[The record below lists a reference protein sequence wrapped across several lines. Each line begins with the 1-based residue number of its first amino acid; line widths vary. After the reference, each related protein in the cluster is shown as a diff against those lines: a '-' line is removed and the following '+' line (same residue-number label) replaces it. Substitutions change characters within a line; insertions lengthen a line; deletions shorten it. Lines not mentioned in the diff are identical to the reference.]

1 MLWLALHFP
10 CFGLEVAER
19 QAGLLPTQDVP
30 RVLVRDNRICQRN
43 AAAANLGVQPGS
55 TLATAHSLAA
65 AGTPLEHLH
74 ADADHEAARLRFL
87 AGLLYRFSGEVSLEP
102 PDAIVLEIGRSL
114 RLFGSFA
121 ALEQAAVTLCE
132 QLGHRACARTAATPS
147 AALALAR
154 SGSRSLQSVP
164 LASLALETKHLE
176 RFANMGLHTLGQVL
190 HLPSRELGQRFGRA
204 LLGFLERLQGTA
216 PDPRSSIVP
225 PAHFSECLHLLEPL
239 RCKEALEQPMQR
251 LLDEL
256 AQWLTGQQLGA
267 AVLVWRFLSHHPDAT
282 VRLPV
287 RLSKAQQSAR
297 AFADISRLQ
306 LARVALPEDVLGIG
320 LEARRLEPWVNQSLT
335 LFRHGLGNVGLSG
348 GLADRHAQPH
358 AEPAELAGFVDQL
371 TARLGIA
378 ACTHLHSLDQHAPER
393 AWGIHRTGSTAP
405 AASVAVG
412 PQPLRRPL
420 WLFASPRPVAL
431 EDLRLLEGP
440 ERVQSNWWAE
450 AVNRDYYIAEHK
462 SGARCWAYREPP
474 AAWYLH
480 GYFA

>member
-1 MLWLALHFP
+1 MLWLGLHFP
-10 CFGLEVAER
+10 RFGLEVAER
-19 QAGLLPTQDVP
+19 QTGLLPAPDAP
-30 RVLVRDNRICQRN
+30 RVLVRENRICQRN
-43 AAAANLGVQPGS
+43 AAAAELGVQLGS

-65 AGTPLEHLH
+65 AGKPLEHLY
-74 ADADHEAARLRFL
+74 ANAEQEAARLHFL
-87 AGLLYRFSGEVSLEP
+87 AGLLYRFSAEVSLEP
-102 PDAIVLEIGRSL
+102 TDAIVLEIGKSL
-114 RLFGSFA
+114 RLFGSFTTI
-121 ALEQAAVTLCE
+121 EQDAVALCE
-132 QLGHRACARTAATPS
+132 QLGHSACARTATTPS

-154 SGSRSLQSVP
+154 SGCRSLQAVP
-164 LASLALETKHLE
+164 LASLSLEAKHLE

-204 LLGFLERLQGTA
+204 LLGLLDRLQGNT
-216 PDPRSSIVP
+216 PEPRSSIVP
-225 PAHFSECLHLLEPL
+225 PAQFSECLHLLEPL
-239 RCKEALEQPMQR
+239 RSKEALTRPMQR

-256 AQWLTGQQLGA
+256 AQWLMGQQLGA

-306 LARVALPEDVLGIG
+306 LAQVALPEDVLGIG
-320 LEARRLEPWVNQSLT
+320 LEARRLEPWINQSLT
-335 LFRHGLGNVGLSG
+335 LFRHGLSG
-348 GLADRHAQPH
+348 GAADRHAQPQ

-378 ACTHLHSLDQHAPER
+378 ACTHLHSLDQHAPEQ
-393 AWGIHRTGSTAP
+393 AWGTHRVGSTPP
-405 AASVAVG
+405 AAVH
-412 PQPLRRPL
+412 PPPLRRPL
-420 WLFASPRPVAL
+420 WLFTPPRPVAL

-440 ERVQSNWWAE
+440 ERVQSNWWAA

-474 AAWYLH
+474 ATWYLH
-480 GYFA
+480 GYFG